1 MAANDTTNTPAP
13 GSLPAH
19 LSPQEMTHE
28 QLKDWEATG
37 NAPARDAADDDTPA
51 DQPAEAAAATPVD
64 RAASTDAN
72 TSAASETAKP
82 HKQKAPGQKLSAKE
96 RAAQIDAENAGLQEK
111 LKLRKALREE
121 LAGLDVKPKQD
132 EKPKRDPS
140 TAAEA
145 IDAKEPEWKKY
156 RAMPDAPKAK
166 DYQDLEDFSA
176 AMGHFI
182 ATKIAKEQFDGMFDA
197 RTAEERKAMERDG
210 EFSALVDETEARV
223 TAELQSD
230 PEILNRIPDRWKALN
245 PSDRRMPGEELTPAH
260 FVKDRVTFH
269 SKNTLKLSEK
279 LCADDFTEL
288 NRIARLSPDK
298 IIYELAVMD
307 ASFNS
312 ADGDDDTTDET
323 PRSNRVSKAPA
334 PPSTLGRKPASG
346 VDPLKAAI
354 KDNDYL
360 AFEREENAR
369 EVARNR

>member
-1 MAANDTTNTPAP
+1 MANEPTSPAT

-28 QLKDWEATG
+28 QLKEWEASG
-37 NAPARDAADDDTPA
+37 NAPAREPAADDDTQA
-51 DQPAEAAAATPVD
+51 DHTAEAAAATPVD

-72 TSAASETAKP
+72 TSAASETATP
-82 HKQKAPGQKLSAKE
+82 HKQKAPGQKLSAAE
-96 RAAQIDAENAGLQEK
+96 RRAQIDKENAELQQS
-111 LKLRKALREE
+111 LKIRKALRDE

-132 EKPKRDPS
+132 EKPKRESSP
-140 TAAEA
+140 AAGA
-145 IDAKEPEWKKY
+145 IDATEPEWKKY

-166 DYQDLEDFSA
+166 DFSDLEDFSA
-176 AMGHFI
+176 AMGLFI
-182 ATKIAKEQFDGMFDA
+182 AKQIAKEEFTGMFEA
-197 RTAEERKAMERDG
+197 RTAEERKALERDG
-210 EFSALVDETEARV
+210 EFASLVDETAARV

-230 PEILNRIPDRWKALN
+230 PEILTRIPDRWKALN
-245 PSDRRMPGEELTPAH
+245 PSDRRLPGEELTPAH

-279 LCADDFTEL
+279 LCANDFAEL

-298 IIYELAVMD
+298 VIYELAVMD
-307 ASFNS
+307 ASFNA
-312 ADGDDDTTDET
+312 ADGDADTTVEP
-323 PRSNRVSKAPA
+323 PRSTRVSKAPA

-354 KDNDYL
+354 KDGDYL

-369 EVARNR
+369 ELARHR